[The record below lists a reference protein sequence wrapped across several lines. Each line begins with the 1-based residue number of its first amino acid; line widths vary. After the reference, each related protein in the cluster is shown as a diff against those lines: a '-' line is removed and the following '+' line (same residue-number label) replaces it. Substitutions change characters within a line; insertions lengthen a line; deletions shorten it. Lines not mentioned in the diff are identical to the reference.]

1 MILRRQEV
9 RLTFRYVNVEV
20 QEVREGSSSI
30 RSRLEG
36 LKLATGSKLFTESIA
51 KYRKLIN
58 YLCSIL
64 QVRRPKG
71 DTLENMG
78 PPLFFRD
85 VEEKYGTKWNFYHRV
100 DVHRSLKELAE
111 DPAAGPGKPATIRLG
126 SQVVDIDCDAGILTL
141 KDGTK
146 HQKDLIVVA
155 DGQHVRAPTLLFRT
169 QLT

>member
-1 MILRRQEV
+1 MMVSCFEDPCV
-9 RLTFRYVNVEV
+9 VT
-20 QEVREGSSSI
+20 
-30 RSRLEG
+30 RSR
-36 LKLATGSKLFTESIA
+36 ASPESIT
-51 KYRKLIN
+51 KYRGLMR
-58 YLCSIL
+58 YSCFVL

-78 PPLFFRD
+78 PTLFFRD

-111 DPAAGPGKPATIRLG
+111 DPAAGPGKPATIKLG
-126 SQVVDIDCDAGILTL
+126 SQVVDIDCDAGIITV

-155 DGQHVRAPTLLFRT
+155 DGQHVSSLRFLPFACS
-169 QLT
+169 